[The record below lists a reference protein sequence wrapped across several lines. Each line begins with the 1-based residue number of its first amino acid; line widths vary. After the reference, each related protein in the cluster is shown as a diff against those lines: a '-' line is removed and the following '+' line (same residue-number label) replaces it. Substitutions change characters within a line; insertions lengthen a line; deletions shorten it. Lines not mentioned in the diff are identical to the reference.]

1 MEEEH
6 VEEGLAKKRILA
18 VSCSLFVGVA
28 LMGLKFYNYYLTG
41 SAAIL
46 SDALESII
54 NVVASAFALMSVI
67 LAARPPDPCHPY
79 GHGKIEYFSAG
90 FEGGLIFIA
99 ALGIIHQGYHQLM
112 TPHGIPNLKAGLWL
126 LFLSG
131 VVNLGLG
138 LVLVHVGKQSHS
150 LVLTA
155 DGKHILTDV
164 YSTVGVL
171 LGLFLVQQ
179 TGLFWLDG
187 AIACA
192 MAVLI
197 ILTGVQLMRHSYAG
211 LMDAA
216 DPGLL
221 DDICRLINNNRRETW
236 IDIHRLRA
244 WRSGN
249 RLFLDFHLILPRDLS
264 LDVAHT
270 EVMVLRRILETQLEG
285 VVEAMIHAEP
295 CIEPECSICELDPCR
310 LRHRPYKQ
318 QSLWNRDRFT
328 SYFRAEVE

>member
-1 MEEEH
+1 MTKDDFEK
-6 VEEGLAKKRILA
+6 GMARNRILA
-18 VSCSLFVGVA
+18 VGCSLLVGTA

-99 ALGIIHQGYHQLM
+99 ALGIVHQGYHQIM
-112 TPHGIPNLKAGLWL
+112 APHEISNLKAGLWL
-126 LFLSG
+126 LFLGG
-131 VVNLGLG
+131 VVNLVLG
-138 LVLVHVGKQSHS
+138 LALIKVGRRSHS
-150 LVLTA
+150 LTLTA

-171 LGLFLVQQ
+171 AGLFLVQQ
-179 TGLFWLDG
+179 TNLYWLDG
-187 AIACA
+187 AIAWV

-197 ILTGVQLMRHSYAG
+197 IVTGTQLMRHSYAG

-216 DPGLL
+216 DPELL
-221 DDICRLINNNRRETW
+221 NEISRLINDNRRESW

-244 WRSGN
+244 WRAGN
-249 RLFLDFHLILPRDLS
+249 RLFLDFHLILPRDLT
-264 LDVAHT
+264 LEDAHT
-270 EVMVLRRILETQLEG
+270 EVMKLRRILETQLDG
-285 VVEAMIHAEP
+285 MVEALIHAEP
-295 CIEPECSICELDPCR
+295 CAEAECPICELDPCR
-310 LRHRPYKQ
+310 LRETPYKQ
-318 QSLWNRDRFT
+318 RSSWGLARLT
-328 SYFRAEVE
+328 SYFKAKAE